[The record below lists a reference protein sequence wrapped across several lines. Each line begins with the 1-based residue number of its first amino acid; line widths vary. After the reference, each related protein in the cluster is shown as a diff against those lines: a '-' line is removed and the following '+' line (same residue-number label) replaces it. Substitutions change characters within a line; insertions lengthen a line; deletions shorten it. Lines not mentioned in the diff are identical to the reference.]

1 MRKHL
6 TKTTPKNFSGRAGV
20 MTEFEIQNWG
30 KNMKVDL
37 SFVEKLILFSWVLG
51 QTQRLFGGAFNVG
64 IFIYVNMYTS
74 LNGSIPI

>member
-6 TKTTPKNFSGRAGV
+6 TKTTPKNFSGLAGE
-20 MTEFEIQNWG
+20 MNEFQIQNRG

-51 QTQRLFGGAFNVG
+51 
-64 IFIYVNMYTS
+64 
-74 LNGSIPI
+74 